1 MRFLVTAGAP
11 AIPSHRSTAQ
21 SSPAQP
27 GTAQPGNAEASTVTI
42 WRNLLLTLPF
52 LVFFYIQLAHHA
64 LWRDELNAFGI
75 AAGSPTLRS
84 LLANVRYEGHPWL
97 WYVLLWFV
105 SKLTHDPVGMEWLQ
119 AAIGTAIYL
128 VLGLLSPFR
137 WWEKLLI
144 FLSYYVIFEYTVMCR
159 MYGLVFLF
167 ALLYCRERT
176 RTLERPVLSALYLGL
191 MASADATGIL
201 LSLAFVL
208 ERLSRA
214 GPLRPQGR
222 IYAQAITLYAL
233 AVLFSVWSMVLPKDR
248 GMQDHGAIF
257 GSPIKYHFF
266 KSVLNYSVVTFF
278 PTFVALPAHFW
289 SATAEQHFHFFTALL
304 PAVAALCWL
313 CLRGSRSLQWLLGST
328 LVLMIV
334 FGYAVYAGSPRHF
347 GMVFIALLAGFW
359 LLRSMGEPISWAGL
373 LLLSPLVFA
382 GLQASISS
390 WKRPFS
396 NAANAASWIRSQ
408 GLANT
413 PLIGYPDFAAI
424 GVAEELDRPLYA
436 PECHCQIRFVRF
448 SSARVLSHFEN
459 AAQDLSAEQGRS
471 GQRTLLLIAS
481 YPLTPAQIL
490 ALSSRGVHA
499 DPLQTFTGA
508 EVWGEDFYLYRLQA
522 LKPLQQGP

>member
-1 MRFLVTAGAP
+1 MRSLVTAGAP
-11 AIPSHRSTAQ
+11 AIPSQ
-21 SSPAQP
+21 SSTVQ
-27 GTAQPGNAEASTVTI
+27 GTTTERSEVRI
-42 WRNLLLTLPF
+42 WVNVLLTLPF
-52 LVFFYIQLAHHA
+52 LVFFYVQLAHHA

-105 SKLTHDPVGMEWLQ
+105 SKLTHDPVGMKWLQ
-119 AAIGTAIYL
+119 AVIGTGIYL

-176 RTLERPVLSALYLGL
+176 RTPQRLILSAIYLGL

-201 LSLAFVL
+201 LSFAFVL
-208 ERLSRA
+208 EGLSL
-214 GPLRPQGR
+214 GKSLRPQGR
-222 IYAQAITLYAL
+222 MYARAL
-233 AVLFSVWSMVLPKDR
+233 AFYGLAVSVSIWSMILPKDR

-257 GSPIKYHFF
+257 GSPIKYHLI
-266 KSVLNYSVVTFF
+266 KSVLNCTVVTFV

-289 SATAEQHFHFFTALL
+289 SATAEQHFHYFAALL
-304 PAVAALCWL
+304 PVAAALYWL
-313 CLRGSRSLQWLLGST
+313 CIRDYRSLQWLGGSI
-328 LVLMIV
+328 LVFMIA
-334 FGYAVYAGSPRHF
+334 FGYVVYAGSPRHF
-347 GMVFIALLAGFW
+347 GMIFIALLGGFW
-359 LLRSMGEPISWAGL
+359 FLRSMGKPIPWAGL
-373 LLLSPLVFA
+373 VLLAPLVFA

-390 WKRPFS
+390 WRRPFS
-396 NAANAASWIRSQ
+396 NAKNAASWIRSR
-408 GLANT
+408 GLQNT

-436 PECHCQIRFVRF
+436 PECQCQIRFVRF
-448 SSARVLSHFEN
+448 SSARVSSHFEN

-471 GQRTLLLIAS
+471 GQRALLLIAS
-481 YPLTPAQIL
+481 YPLTPTQIL
-490 ALSSRGVHA
+490 DLHSRGVLA
-499 DPLQTFTGA
+499 QSLQMFTGA
-508 EVWGEDFYLYRLQA
+508 EVWAEDFYLYRLRTQ
-522 LKPLQQGP
+522 